1 MIEIATTIAMVLL
14 GLAAVATIA
23 RIVIGPT
30 LADRVLGLDMLTIL
44 GVGFIGA
51 FAVRTGLF
59 HYVDIAVAVSLSG
72 LLATLAFARYLLSR
86 PRQ

>member
-1 MIEIATTIAMVLL
+1 VIEIATTIAMALL

-51 FAVRTGLF
+51 FAARTGLF
-59 HYVDIAVAVSLSG
+59 LYVDIAVAVALSG

-86 PRQ
+86 PRK